1 LLNQKI
7 PRSVVFLMKWSESE
21 INKFDI
27 HRDLNKLLRV
37 EGAYQLNNAV
47 AELVGEHDD
56 TTAGERAAA
65 CGSGRALRRPAAPG
79 LRRSAA
85 GAWRASAWR
94 WRPGGRAGAWRVERT
109 EEGRS
114 RRRGLR
120 ASALRRWSW
129 SLERRCGRSVPG
141 RTAGEPSGGWS

>member
-1 LLNQKI
+1 
-7 PRSVVFLMKWSESE
+7 MKWSESE
-21 INKFDI
+21 INKFGI

-37 EGAYQLNNAV
+37 EGAYQLNDAV

-85 GAWRASAWR
+85 GAWRWR
-94 WRPGGRAGAWRVERT
+94 ATGRARCGRCGRLRLAVAAW
-109 EEGRS
+109 
-114 RRRGLR
+114 R
-120 ASALRRWSW
+120 ASAL
-129 SLERRCGRSVPG
+129 
-141 RTAGEPSGGWS
+141 AGERLAVAA

>member
-7 PRSVVFLMKWSESE
+7 PWSVVFLMKWSESE
-21 INKFDI
+21 INKFGI
-27 HRDLNKLLRV
+27 HRGLNKLLRV

-56 TTAGERAAA
+56 TTAGEHAAA
-65 CGSGRALRRPAAPG
+65 CSSGRALRWPAVPG

-85 GAWRASAWR
+85 GAWRWQ
-94 WRPGGRAGAWRVERT
+94 PGGRAGAWRVERT

-129 SLERRCGRSVPG
+129 SLERRCDRSVPG